1 MALIYCVEDDDG
13 IRELISCALKS
24 GGYEVKAFPK
34 AKPFYEEI
42 RNKEPSLVLLDIML
56 PDEDGYSI
64 LSKLKKDSHTQDV
77 PVIML
82 TAKSS
87 ELDKVSGLEMGADD
101 YITKPFGVMELLS
114 RIKAVLRRA
123 GKQNAEADVIE
134 EQGVSLDA
142 SRRIC
147 SYNGQEVVLTYKE
160 FELLRE
166 LMENAPGAMSRD
178 ELLRHKSIAV
188 SRDKLM
194 EMVWG
199 YEFAGETRTVD
210 MHIKTLRQKLE
221 AAGCTDLIKTVRGI
235 GYKI

>member
-13 IRELISCALKS
+13 IRELISCALRS

-64 LSKLKKDSHTQDV
+64 LSKLKKDSRTQDV

-134 EQGVSLDA
+134 EQG
-142 SRRIC
+142 
-147 SYNGQEVVLTYKE
+147 QERKAGIIGRKRKKRG
-160 FELLRE
+160 RE
-166 LMENAPGAMSRD
+166 
-178 ELLRHKSIAV
+178 K
-188 SRDKLM
+188 
-194 EMVWG
+194 
-199 YEFAGETRTVD
+199 
-210 MHIKTLRQKLE
+210 
-221 AAGCTDLIKTVRGI
+221 
-235 GYKI
+235 

>member
-13 IRELISCALKS
+13 IRELVSCALKS

-34 AKPFYEEI
+34 ARPFYEEVK
-42 RNKEPSLVLLDIML
+42 NSPPSLALLDIML
-56 PDEDGYSI
+56 PDEDGYTI
-64 LSKLKKDSHTQDV
+64 LGKLKKDGRTKDI

-87 ELDKVSGLEMGADD
+87 ETDKVSGLEMGADD

-114 RIKAVLRRA
+114 RIKAVLRRT
-123 GKQNAEADVIE
+123 GKQSE
-134 EQGVSLDA
+134 ESEVLSVEEVSVDA
-142 SRRIC
+142 ARRIC
-147 SYNGQEVVLTYKE
+147 TVNGKEVVLTYKE
-160 FELLRE
+160 FELLMY
-166 LMENAPGAMSRD
+166 LMKHE
-178 ELLRHKSIAV
+178 SIAV

-194 EMVWG
+194 ETVWG
-199 YEFAGETRTVD
+199 YEFAEETRTVD

-221 AAGCTDLIKTVRGI
+221 AAGCKNLIKTVRGI

>member
-1 MALIYCVEDDDG
+1 M
-13 IRELISCALKS
+13 
-24 GGYEVKAFPK
+24 KAFPK

-64 LSKLKKDSHTQDV
+64 LSKLKTDSHTQDV

-147 SYNGQEVVLTYKE
+147 TYNGQEVVLTYKE
-160 FELLRE
+160 FELLH
-166 LMENAPGAMSRD
+166 LFLANPGIAFTRD
-178 ELLRHKSIAV
+178 QLFSK
-188 SRDKLM
+188 
-194 EMVWG
+194 VWG
-199 YEFAGETRTVD
+199 EDFCGESRTID
-210 MHIKTLRQKLE
+210 THILTLRQKLGPYGD
-221 AAGCTDLIKTVRGI
+221 AIKTVRNV
-235 GYKI
+235 GYRLEGKFHAQ

>member
-114 RIKAVLRRA
+114 RI
-123 GKQNAEADVIE
+123 
-134 EQGVSLDA
+134 SLWKW
-142 SRRIC
+142 S
-147 SYNGQEVVLTYKE
+147 
-160 FELLRE
+160 
-166 LMENAPGAMSRD
+166 GAMSLQGKQ
-178 ELLRHKSIAV
+178 ELLICTSRPSDKSLKPQAV
-188 SRDKLM
+188 RILSK
-194 EMVWG
+194 
-199 YEFAGETRTVD
+199 
-210 MHIKTLRQKLE
+210 QS
-221 AAGCTDLIKTVRGI
+221 AA
-235 GYKI
+235 

>member
-160 FELLRE
+160 FELLR
-166 LMENAPGAMSRD
+166 LFLSRPGMAFTREQLYTQVWDMAYMDDSRT
-178 ELLRHKSIAV
+178 L
-188 SRDKLM
+188 
-194 EMVWG
+194 
-199 YEFAGETRTVD
+199 D
-210 MHIKTLRQKLE
+210 MHIRTLRQKL
-221 AAGCTDLIKTVRGI
+221 GNCGRLIETVRNV
-235 GYKI
+235 GYRLEATP